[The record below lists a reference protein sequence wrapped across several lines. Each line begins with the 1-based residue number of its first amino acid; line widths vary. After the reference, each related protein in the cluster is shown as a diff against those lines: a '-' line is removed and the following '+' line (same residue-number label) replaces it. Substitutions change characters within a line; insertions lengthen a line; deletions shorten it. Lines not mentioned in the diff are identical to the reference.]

1 MFLLDIRYNP
11 EKSTITKWIKTETDK
26 GCHPVRE
33 VYYPKIYV
41 GGKPELLPL
50 IASLPG
56 VKDTCF
62 DEKSTWLGRNPEKVI
77 SAKVEST
84 SIFDI
89 ASMLEA
95 KGCSL
100 YNIDLDPVRQ
110 YLLEYNLF
118 PAAKLR
124 ENILDDDQYALDYEI
139 PELVSMK
146 LSVIPE
152 RDKGIITMDDP
163 IGRIAFGNSVIE
175 ESSEAEMINKL
186 NVEVAHSDP
195 DLILTDRGD
204 SFDLLYLHHRAA
216 LHDIDL
222 QLGREKDKSILPEG
236 GGRSYF
242 SYGRIL
248 YKPRGYPLAGR
259 LHLDRSSFTFRE
271 GGLLGLI
278 DLARI
283 TGIPLQ
289 ELSRLSP
296 GSAVTA
302 LQVNQALKDGVLV
315 PWKRNL
321 AEYWKTAEELL
332 IADRGALVIEPKAG
346 LHENVFEV
354 DFASLFPNI
363 MVNHNISP
371 ETVLCGCCPDSQ
383 KHVPFTHY
391 NICQQHIGLIP
402 RVLKPL
408 IERRMT
414 YRRRINDCPSRAEEY
429 EMKQNILKW
438 LLVTSFGYM
447 GFNKARFGRIE
458 CHESI
463 TAYGREIL
471 LKTME
476 LADSMGFEILHG
488 IVDSLWV
495 KGNEPGKLCERASRE
510 IGIPLE
516 LKGEFRWIVFLPNKS
531 NGTGALNRYYG
542 AMANGKLKVRGIE
555 IRRSDTPKL
564 IRNLQEAMLSK
575 LAEAKNTS
583 EFYQKLPEAIGVLRE
598 YAQKVM
604 DYECALTDMIFETRV
619 SRGCEDYRQFNNQ
632 LAAMKQL
639 RQEGIDTQPGH
650 TISYIITDHKSR
662 NYQKR
667 VMIPELADENTRYDR
682 EKYREH
688 LLRAAESVLLPFG
701 YTEERLDEM
710 MRGRLQRSLY
720 VYGI

>member
-1 MFLLDIRYNP
+1 MFLLDVRYNP
-11 EKSTITKWIKTETDK
+11 ENSTITRWIKDGSDCK
-26 GCHPVRE
+26 IVRE

-41 GGKPELLPL
+41 GGKPELLSL

-56 VKDTCF
+56 VKHTNYE
-62 DEKSTWLGRNPEKVI
+62 EKKTWLGKGPEKVI
-77 SAKVEST
+77 SATIEPNSVYE
-84 SIFDI
+84 I

-110 YLLEYNLF
+110 YMLEHGLF
-118 PAAKLR
+118 PMTRIKGDV
-124 ENILDDDQYALDYEI
+124 LDDSQYAIDYEI
-139 PELVSMK
+139 PELVSME
-146 LSVIPE
+146 LSVKPD

-163 IGRIAFGNSVIE
+163 IGKIILGYTVIE
-175 ESSEAEMINKL
+175 NKDEAEMIGEL
-186 NVEVAHSDP
+186 NREVALANP
-195 DLILTDRGD
+195 DLIITEKGD
-204 SFDLLYLHHRAA
+204 SFELPYLHHRAA
-216 LHDIDL
+216 LHNIDL
-222 QLGREKDKSILPEG
+222 RLGKEKDVKPEG
-236 GGRSYF
+236 EGKSYF

-248 YKPRGYPLAGR
+248 YKPRGYLLSGR
-259 LHLDRSSFTFRE
+259 LHLDKSIFVFRE

-278 DLARI
+278 DLSRI
-283 TGIPLQ
+283 TGIPMQ

-302 LQVNQALKDGVLV
+302 LQVNQALRDGVLV

-332 IADRGALVIEPKAG
+332 IADRGALVIEPKVG
-346 LHENVFEV
+346 LHENAFEI

-363 MVNHNISP
+363 MVKHNISP
-371 ETVLCGCCPDSQ
+371 ETVLCGCCPDSE
-383 KHVPFTHY
+383 KRVPFAHY
-391 NICQQHIGLIP
+391 NICQQRTGLIP

-414 YRRRINDCPSRAEEY
+414 YKKRIIECPSRAEEY

-471 LKTME
+471 LRTIE
-476 LADSMGFEILHG
+476 LADDMGFEILHG

-495 KGNEPGKLCERASRE
+495 KGREPEKLCELASRE

-531 NGTGALNRYYG
+531 NGVGALNRYYG
-542 AMANGKLKVRGIE
+542 VMTNGKLKVRGIE
-555 IRRSDTPKL
+555 TRRSDTPKL
-564 IRNLQEAMLSK
+564 ISNMQDAMLGK
-575 LAEAKNTS
+575 LAETRNAS
-583 EFYQKLPEAIGVLRE
+583 EFFMKIPEALAVLRD
-598 YAQKVM
+598 YTRKVL
-604 DYECALTDMIFETRV
+604 DDECDLSDLVFKTQA
-619 SRGCEDYRQFNNQ
+619 SRGCDEYRQFNNQ

-639 RQEGIDTQPGH
+639 RQEGIETLPGQS
-650 TISYIITDHKSR
+650 ILYIITDHKSKR
-662 NYQKR
+662 WQKR
-667 VMIPELADENTRYDR
+667 VMIPELADGNTQYDR
-682 EKYREH
+682 TKYYEY
-688 LLRAAESVLLPFG
+688 LLRAAESMLLPFG
-701 YTEERLDEM
+701 YTEERLDEIM
-710 MRGRLQRSLY
+710 KGKMQKSLCGY
-720 VYGI
+720 

>member
-11 EKSTITKWIKTETDK
+11 KNSTITKWIKTENDK
-26 GCHPVRE
+26 GCLPVRE

-41 GGKPELLPL
+41 SGKPELLPL

-56 VKDTCF
+56 VKDACF
-62 DEKSTWLGRNPEKVI
+62 DEKSTWLGRSPEKVI

-84 SIFDI
+84 SIYDI

-100 YNIDLDPVRQ
+100 YDIDLDPVRQ
-110 YLLEYNLF
+110 YLLEYDLF
-118 PAAKLR
+118 PAARLKGD
-124 ENILDDDQYALDYEI
+124 ILDDSQYAIDYEV
-139 PELVSMK
+139 PELVGMK
-146 LSVIPE
+146 LSVIPG

-175 ESSEAEMINKL
+175 ESSEAEMINNL
-186 NVEVAHSDP
+186 NVEVAHADP

-204 SFDLLYLHHRAA
+204 SFYLPYLHHRAA

-222 QLGREKDKSILPEG
+222 QLGRDKDAHPEG
-236 GGRSYF
+236 RGMSYF

-248 YKPRGYPLAGR
+248 YKPKGYLLAGR

-283 TGIPLQ
+283 TGIPMQ

-302 LQVNQALKDGVLV
+302 LQVNQALRDGVLV

-332 IADRGALVIEPKAG
+332 IADRGALVIEPKVG
-346 LHENVFEV
+346 LHENVFEI

-363 MVNHNISP
+363 MVKHNISP

-383 KHVPFTHY
+383 KRVPFTHY
-391 NICQQHIGLIP
+391 NICQQHLGLIP

-414 YRRRINDCPSRAEEY
+414 YKRRINDCPSRAEEY

-471 LKTME
+471 LSTIE
-476 LADSMGFEILHG
+476 LADGMGFEILHG

-495 KGNEPGKLCERASRE
+495 KGREPEKLCELASRE

-531 NGTGALNRYYG
+531 NGSGALNRYYG
-542 AMANGKLKVRGIE
+542 VMTNGKLKVRGIE
-555 IRRSDTPKL
+555 TRRSDTPKL
-564 IRNLQEAMLSK
+564 ISIMQDAMLGK
-575 LAEAKNTS
+575 LAEAKSAS
-583 EFYQKLPEAIGVLRE
+583 EFYMKIPEAIGVLRE
-598 YAQKVM
+598 YTRKVL
-604 DYECALTDMIFETRV
+604 DNECELSDLIFKTHVSKGCYE
-619 SRGCEDYRQFNNQ
+619 YRQFNNQ
-632 LAAMKQL
+632 IAAMKQL
-639 RQEGIDTQPGH
+639 RQEGIETLPGQSIH
-650 TISYIITDHKSR
+650 YIITDHKSR
-662 NYQKR
+662 SYQER
-667 VMIPELADENTRYDR
+667 VIIPELADEDTQYDR
-682 EKYREH
+682 MKYYEY
-688 LLRAAESVLLPFG
+688 LLRAAESMLLPFG
-701 YTEERLDEM
+701 YTEERLDEI
-710 MRGRLQRSLY
+710 MRRNTQRNLCGY
-720 VYGI
+720 

>member
-1 MFLLDIRYNP
+1 M
-11 EKSTITKWIKTETDK
+11 
-26 GCHPVRE
+26 RE

-41 GGKPELLPL
+41 GGKPELLSV

-77 SAKVEST
+77 SVKVEST
-84 SIFDI
+84 SIYDI

-100 YNIDLDPVRQ
+100 YDIDLDPVRQ
-110 YLLEYNLF
+110 YLLEYDLF
-118 PAAKLR
+118 PAARLKGD
-124 ENILDDDQYALDYEI
+124 ILDDSQYAIDYEV
-139 PELVSMK
+139 PELVGME
-146 LSVIPE
+146 LSVTPD
-152 RDKGIITMDDP
+152 RNKGIITMDDT
-163 IGRIAFGNSVIE
+163 IGRITLGDTIIE
-175 ESSEAEMINKL
+175 NRDETEMINEL
-186 NVEVAHSDP
+186 NCVVAHADP
-195 DLILTDRGD
+195 DLVLTERGD
-204 SFDLLYLHHRAA
+204 SFELPYLHHRSS
-216 LHDIDL
+216 LHDINL
-222 QLGREKDKSILPEG
+222 QLGREKDTLPEG
-236 GGRSYF
+236 EGKSYF
-242 SYGRIL
+242 SYGGIL
-248 YKPRGYPLAGR
+248 YKPRGYLLSGR

-283 TGIPLQ
+283 TGIPMQ

-302 LQVNQALKDGVLV
+302 LQVNQALRDGVLV

-332 IADRGALVIEPKAG
+332 IADRGALVIEPKVG
-346 LHENVFEV
+346 LHENVFEI

-363 MVNHNISP
+363 MVKHNISP

-383 KHVPFTHY
+383 KRVPFTHY
-391 NICQQHIGLIP
+391 NICQQHLGLIP

-414 YRRRINDCPSRAEEY
+414 YKRRINDCPSRAEEY

-471 LKTME
+471 LSTIE
-476 LADSMGFEILHG
+476 LADGMGFEILHG

-495 KGNEPGKLCERASRE
+495 KGREPEKLCELASRE

-531 NGTGALNRYYG
+531 NGSGALNRYYG
-542 AMANGKLKVRGIE
+542 VMTNGKLKVRGIE
-555 IRRSDTPKL
+555 TRRSDTPKL
-564 IRNLQEAMLSK
+564 ISIMQDAMLGK
-575 LAEAKNTS
+575 LAEAKSAS
-583 EFYQKLPEAIGVLRE
+583 EFYMKIPEAIGVLRE
-598 YAQKVM
+598 YTRKVL
-604 DYECALTDMIFETRV
+604 DNECELSDLIFKTHVSKGCYE
-619 SRGCEDYRQFNNQ
+619 YRQFNNQ
-632 LAAMKQL
+632 IAAMKQL
-639 RQEGIDTQPGH
+639 RQEGIETLPGQSIH
-650 TISYIITDHKSR
+650 YIITDHKSR
-662 NYQKR
+662 SYQER
-667 VMIPELADENTRYDR
+667 VIIPELADEDTQYDR
-682 EKYREH
+682 MKYYEY
-688 LLRAAESVLLPFG
+688 LLRAAESMLLPFG
-701 YTEERLDEM
+701 YTEERLDEI
-710 MRGRLQRSLY
+710 MRRNTQRNLCGY
-720 VYGI
+720 

>member
-1 MFLLDIRYNP
+1 MFLLDIRYDPKNNQ
-11 EKSTITKWIKTETDK
+11 ITKWIKD
-26 GCHPVRE
+26 GPDCRPVRE
-33 VYYPKIYV
+33 VYYPRIYIS
-41 GGKPELLPL
+41 GKPELLPL

-56 VKDTCF
+56 VKEACF
-62 DEKSTWLGRNPEKVI
+62 EEKRTWLGSEPEKVI
-77 SAKVEST
+77 FATIEPSSVY
-84 SIFDI
+84 DI

-95 KGCSL
+95 KGCCL

-110 YLLEYNLF
+110 YMLEYSLF
-118 PAAKLR
+118 PAAKL
-124 ENILDDDQYALDYEI
+124 NGGTLDDSQYAFDYEV
-139 PELVSMK
+139 PDLVSLE
-146 LSVIPE
+146 LSVTLARE
-152 RDKGIITMDDP
+152 KGIITMDDP
-163 IGRIAFGNSVIE
+163 IGRITLGDIAIE
-175 ESSEAEMINKL
+175 GRSESEMISEL
-186 NVEVAHSDP
+186 NREVARANP
-195 DLILTDRGD
+195 DLILTGRGD
-204 SFDLLYLHHRAA
+204 SFELPYLHHRAS
-216 LHDIDL
+216 LHGIEL
-222 QLGREKDKSILPEG
+222 QLGREKDILPEG
-236 GGRSYF
+236 KGRSYF

-259 LHLDRSSFTFRE
+259 LHLDRSIFLFRE

-278 DLARI
+278 DLSRI

-302 LQVNQALKDGVLV
+302 LQVNQALRDGVLV

-346 LHENVFEV
+346 LHENAFEI
-354 DFASLFPNI
+354 DFTSLFPNI

-383 KHVPFTHY
+383 KRVPFTHY

-414 YRRRINDCPSRAEEY
+414 YKNRITDNPSRAEEY
-429 EMKQNILKW
+429 EMKQSILKW

-471 LKTME
+471 LRTIE
-476 LADSMGFEILHG
+476 IADSMGFEILHG

-495 KGNEPGKLCERASRE
+495 KGHSPEKLCETVTEE

-542 AMANGKLKVRGIE
+542 VMTNSKLKVRGIE
-555 IRRSDTPKL
+555 TRRSDTPRL
-564 IRNLQEAMLSK
+564 IRDLQEAMLGN

-583 EFYQKLPEAIGVLRE
+583 EFYLKIPEAVEVLRE
-598 YAQKVM
+598 YARKVLDGECDLEDLIFKTHVSKGCD
-604 DYECALTDMIFETRV
+604 DYK
-619 SRGCEDYRQFNNQ
+619 QFNNQ
-632 LAAMKQL
+632 MAAMKQL
-639 RQEGIDTQPGH
+639 RQEGINTMSGQ
-650 TISYIITDHKSR
+650 TIRYIITNHRSR
-662 NYQKR
+662 SYQER
-667 VMIPELADENTRYDR
+667 VMIPELADENTQYDR
-682 EKYREH
+682 MKYYEH
-688 LLRAAESVLLPFG
+688 LLRAAESILLPFG
-701 YTEERLDEM
+701 YTEERLDEIM
-710 MRGRLQRSLY
+710 KRKLQRSLCEY
-720 VYGI
+720 

>member
-1 MFLLDIRYNP
+1 
-11 EKSTITKWIKTETDK
+11 
-26 GCHPVRE
+26 
-33 VYYPKIYV
+33 VYYPKIYIS
-41 GGKPELLPL
+41 GKPELLPL

-62 DEKSTWLGRNPEKVI
+62 EEKRTWLGSEPEKVI
-77 SAKVEST
+77 SATIEPNSVYE
-84 SIFDI
+84 I

-95 KGCSL
+95 KGCNL
-100 YNIDLDPVRQ
+100 YNIDHDPVRQ
-110 YLLEYNLF
+110 YLLEHGLF
-118 PAAKLR
+118 PVAKLKGDL
-124 ENILDDDQYALDYEI
+124 LDDCQYALDYEV
-139 PELVSMK
+139 PDLVSME
-146 LSVIPE
+146 LSVTPG
-152 RDKGIITMDDP
+152 RDKGIITMNDP
-163 IGRIAFGNSVIE
+163 IGRITLGDSIIE
-175 ESSEAEMINKL
+175 NGDEAEMINEL
-186 NVEVAHSDP
+186 NCMVAHANP
-195 DLILTDRGD
+195 DLILTERGD
-204 SFDLLYLHHRAA
+204 SFELPYLHHRAS
-216 LHDIDL
+216 LHDINL
-222 QLGREKDKSILPEG
+222 QLGREKDILPEG
-236 GGRSYF
+236 EGKSYF

-248 YKPRGYPLAGR
+248 YKPRGYLLAGR
-259 LHLDRSSFTFRE
+259 LHLDRSIFLFRE

-278 DLARI
+278 DLSRI
-283 TGIPLQ
+283 TGIPMQ

-332 IADRGALVIEPKAG
+332 IADRGALVIEPKVG
-346 LHENVFEV
+346 LHENAFEI

-383 KHVPFTHY
+383 KRVPFTHY

-414 YRRRINDCPSRAEEY
+414 YKKRIADDPSRADEY
-429 EMKQNILKW
+429 EKKQNMLKW

-471 LKTME
+471 LRTIE

-495 KGNEPGKLCERASRE
+495 KGCNPEKLCETITKE

-531 NGTGALNRYYG
+531 NGVGALNRYYG
-542 AMANGKLKVRGIE
+542 VMTNSKLKVRGIE
-555 IRRSDTPKL
+555 TRRSDTPRL
-564 IRNLQEAMLSK
+564 ISNLQEAMLGK
-575 LAEAKNTS
+575 LAEAKNAS
-583 EFYQKLPEAIGVLRE
+583 EFYMEIPEALEVLRE
-598 YAQKVM
+598 YTRKVL
-604 DYECALTDMIFETRV
+604 DNECVLTDLIFKTNV
-619 SRGCEDYRQFNNQ
+619 SRGCDDYRQFNNQ
-632 LAAMKQL
+632 TATLKQL
-639 RQEGIDTQPGH
+639 RQEGIETLPGQ
-650 TISYIITDHKSR
+650 TVRYIITDHKSR

-667 VMIPELADENTRYDR
+667 VIIPELADENTQYDR
-682 EKYREH
+682 AKYYEY
-688 LLRAAESVLLPFG
+688 LLRAAESMLLPFG
-701 YTEERLDEM
+701 YTEERLDEI
-710 MRGRLQRSLY
+710 MRKKMQISLCKY
-720 VYGI
+720 

>member
-11 EKSTITKWIKTETDK
+11 ERSTITKWIKTDK
-26 GCHPVRE
+26 GCKPVRE
-33 VYYPKIYV
+33 VYYPQIYV
-41 GGKPELLPL
+41 SAKPELLPL

-62 DEKSTWLGRNPEKVI
+62 DEKSTWLGRCPEKVI

-84 SIFDI
+84 SIYDI

-110 YLLEYNLF
+110 YLLEYNMF
-118 PAAKLR
+118 PAARLKGH
-124 ENILDDDQYALDYEI
+124 ILDDSQYVLDYEI
-139 PELVSMK
+139 PGLVSMK
-146 LSVIPE
+146 LSVIPG
-152 RDKGIITMDDP
+152 RDKGIITMEDP

-175 ESSEAEMINKL
+175 ESSEAEIINKL
-186 NVEVAHSDP
+186 NVEVALADP
-195 DLILTDRGD
+195 DLILTERGD
-204 SFDLLYLHHRAA
+204 SFDLPYLYHRAA
-216 LHDIDL
+216 LHNIDL
-222 QLGREKDKSILPEG
+222 QLGRDKDAHPEG
-236 GGRSYF
+236 SGKSYF

-248 YKPRGYPLAGR
+248 YKPKGYMLAGR

-296 GSAVTA
+296 CSAVTA
-302 LQVNQALKDGVLV
+302 LQVNQALRDGVLV

-332 IADRGALVIEPKAG
+332 IADRGALVIEPKVG
-346 LHENVFEV
+346 LHENAFEI

-363 MVNHNISP
+363 MVKHNISP
-371 ETVLCGCCPDSQ
+371 ETVLCGCCPDSEER
-383 KHVPFTHY
+383 VPFTHY
-391 NICQQHIGLIP
+391 NICQQRTGLIP

-414 YRRRINDCPSRAEEY
+414 YKRRINDCPSRAEEY

-476 LADSMGFEILHG
+476 LADGMGFEILHG

-495 KGNEPGKLCERASRE
+495 KGSEPGKLCELATKE

-531 NGTGALNRYYG
+531 NGSGALNRYYG
-542 AMANGKLKVRGIE
+542 VMTNGKLKVRGIE
-555 IRRSDTPKL
+555 MRRSDTPKL
-564 IRNLQEAMLSK
+564 IINLQEAMLSK
-575 LAEAKNTS
+575 LAEAKSAS
-583 EFYQKLPEAIGVLRE
+583 EFYQKIPEAIGVLRE
-598 YAQKVM
+598 YTQKVM
-604 DYECALTDMIFETRV
+604 DNECTLSDLIFETRV
-619 SRGCEDYRQFNNQ
+619 SRGCDDYRQFNNQ

-639 RQEGIDTQPGH
+639 RQEGIDTQPGQ

-662 NYQKR
+662 NCQKR
-667 VMIPELADENTRYDR
+667 VIIPELAGENTQYDR
-682 EKYREH
+682 EKYREY

-701 YTEERLDEM
+701 YTEELLDET
-710 MRGRLQRSLY
+710 MRGRLQRNLCG
-720 VYGI
+720 YGI

>member
-1 MFLLDIRYNP
+1 M
-11 EKSTITKWIKTETDK
+11 
-26 GCHPVRE
+26 RE

-41 GGKPELLPL
+41 GGKPELLSV

-77 SAKVEST
+77 SVKVEST
-84 SIFDI
+84 SIYDI

-100 YNIDLDPVRQ
+100 YDIDLDPVRQ
-110 YLLEYNLF
+110 YLLEYDLF
-118 PAAKLR
+118 PAARLKGA
-124 ENILDDDQYALDYEI
+124 ILDDDQYALDYEI

-146 LSVIPE
+146 LSVIPG

-175 ESSEAEMINKL
+175 ESSEAEMINNL
-186 NVEVAHSDP
+186 NVEVAHADP

-204 SFDLLYLHHRAA
+204 SFDLPYLHHRAA

-222 QLGREKDKSILPEG
+222 QLGRDKDAHPEG
-236 GGRSYF
+236 RGMSYF

-248 YKPRGYPLAGR
+248 YKPKGYLLSGR

-283 TGIPLQ
+283 TGIPMQ

-302 LQVNQALKDGVLV
+302 LQVNQALRDGVLV

-332 IADRGALVIEPKAG
+332 IADRGALVIEPKVG
-346 LHENVFEV
+346 LHENVFEI

-363 MVNHNISP
+363 MVKHNISP
-371 ETVLCGCCPDSQ
+371 ETVLCGCCPDSE
-383 KHVPFTHY
+383 KRVPFTHY
-391 NICQQHIGLIP
+391 NICQQHLGLIP

-414 YRRRINDCPSRAEEY
+414 YKRRINDCPSRAEEY

-471 LKTME
+471 LSTIE
-476 LADSMGFEILHG
+476 LADGMGFEILHG

-495 KGNEPGKLCERASRE
+495 KGREPEKLCELASRE

-531 NGTGALNRYYG
+531 NGVGALNRYYG
-542 AMANGKLKVRGIE
+542 VMTNGKLKVRGIE
-555 IRRSDTPKL
+555 TRRSDTPKL
-564 IRNLQEAMLSK
+564 ISIMQDAMLGK
-575 LAEAKNTS
+575 LAEAKSAS
-583 EFYQKLPEAIGVLRE
+583 EFYMKIPEAIGVLRE
-598 YAQKVM
+598 YTRKVL
-604 DYECALTDMIFETRV
+604 DNECELSDLIFKTHVSKGCYE
-619 SRGCEDYRQFNNQ
+619 YRQFNNQ
-632 LAAMKQL
+632 IAAMKQL
-639 RQEGIDTQPGH
+639 RQEGIETLPGQSIH
-650 TISYIITDHKSR
+650 YIITDHKSR
-662 NYQKR
+662 SYQER
-667 VMIPELADENTRYDR
+667 VIIPELADEDTQYDR
-682 EKYREH
+682 MKYYEY
-688 LLRAAESVLLPFG
+688 LLRAAESMLLPFG
-701 YTEERLDEM
+701 YTEERLDEI
-710 MRGRLQRSLY
+710 MRRNTQRNLCGY
-720 VYGI
+720 